1 MKISGG
7 LLKGK
12 KLFFLKSQNTRP
24 LKNIVKEGIFNVI
37 KHSSLI
43 DVNVKNSKILD
54 LYSGM
59 GTFGIECLSHQA
71 KEVIFVEKD
80 NLAIKYLKNNLEL
93 LNISNKIKLFE
104 QEIDF
109 FLKKTKEKE
118 FNIIFLDP
126 PFKDQIYLEHIKTIK
141 KKGIFTNKNLFIIHR
156 ENFHENLESIINID
170 IVKKYGR
177 SRIIFGHV

>member
-80 NLAIKYLKNNLEL
+80 NLAILLK
-93 LNISNKIKLFE
+93 
-104 QEIDF
+104 
-109 FLKKTKEKE
+109 
-118 FNIIFLDP
+118 
-126 PFKDQIYLEHIKTIK
+126 
-141 KKGIFTNKNLFIIHR
+141 
-156 ENFHENLESIINID
+156 
-170 IVKKYGR
+170 
-177 SRIIFGHV
+177 